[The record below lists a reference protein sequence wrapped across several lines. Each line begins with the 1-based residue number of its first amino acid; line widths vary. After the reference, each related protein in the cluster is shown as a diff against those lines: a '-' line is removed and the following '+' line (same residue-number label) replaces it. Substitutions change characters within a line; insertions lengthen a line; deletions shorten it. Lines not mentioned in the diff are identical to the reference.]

1 MNTKNKLYLVII
13 SLFFISILAIVVFMI
28 FSHSQEEMYRDYS
41 RNQIIEATN
50 AINDIQEVHIFW
62 VAYDY
67 GLWDGMVDLA
77 RRPNPSW
84 ARENLGE
91 VLYWF
96 DLDALWV
103 MGLDGT
109 ITYSDITGCS
119 CHLPDTT
126 FSETLLSKL
135 YHDRY
140 VDFYTLAGDSLILI
154 QGVTIHAT
162 GDEERESDPAGYL
175 FMAKCWDHEI
185 MDLLDK
191 LTWSEV
197 GLRPFDY
204 GCPGQE
210 ESLKNPQFI
219 QYKHWNGEIIACLE
233 FSKRIDFA
241 DLLRTNAMRIII
253 IMVWFAVFGLLLLS
267 VLLYYWVGKP
277 LDLIADVISKNN
289 TEKIPLL
296 KKSGSDFK
304 RIGLLIEDFLQQ
316 KEELKIAKE
325 KAEETDRLK
334 SAFLANVSHEIRTP
348 MSGVTGFAELLQKD
362 NLTDEQRMHYTNVI
376 ISSGQ
381 HLLHLI
387 DDVLDLSVIESG
399 QIQLA
404 NRPFDLEQLMLETHV
419 FFLNNEHIQEKQL
432 NFSMQCEWNNH
443 HGNFTGDRKR
453 IKQVLDNLLTNALK
467 FTTQGGVVFGCRK
480 EQKDEILFFVK
491 DTGPGIPEKYHQ
503 FIFDRFTQIH
513 NVYYQDGKRQ
523 GTGLGLAICRGLVN
537 IMGGRIWLESVEG
550 SGSTFF
556 FALPVN
562 PESAED
568 MQGQ

>member
-1 MNTKNKLYLVII
+1 MSTKKKLYIVVI
-13 SLFFISILAIVVFMI
+13 SLFVISILAIVVFMN
-28 FSHSQEEMYRDYS
+28 FSRSQEEMFRDYS
-41 RNQIIEATN
+41 RNQIIEATS

-67 GLWDGMVDLA
+67 GLWDGMVELA
-77 RRPNPSW
+77 NHPNPSW
-84 ARENLGE
+84 AKENLGQ

-109 ITYSDITGCS
+109 ITHSEITGCARY
-119 CHLPDTT
+119 LPDTT

-135 YHDRY
+135 YHEKY

-154 QGVTIHAT
+154 QGATIHAT
-162 GDEERESDPAGYL
+162 GDEERETEPSGYL

-185 MDLLDK
+185 IDFLDK

-197 GLRPFDY
+197 SLRPFEY
-204 GCPGQE
+204 GYPGQA
-210 ESLKNPQFI
+210 ESLTKNQLIP
-219 QYKHWNGEIIACLE
+219 YKHWNGEIIACLE

-241 DLLRTNAMRIII
+241 DLLRTNTIRIII
-253 IMVWFAVFGLLLLS
+253 IMVWFAIFGLLLLS

-277 LDLIADVISKNN
+277 LDIIADVIGNHN
-289 TEKIPLL
+289 TRNIPAL
-296 KKSGSDFK
+296 KKSGNEFR
-304 RIGLLIEDFLQQ
+304 RIGFLIENFLQQ

-334 SAFLANVSHEIRTP
+334 TAFLANVSHEIRTP
-348 MSGVTGFAELLQKD
+348 MSGITGFAELLQKD
-362 NLTDEQRMHYTNVI
+362 DLTDEQRKHYTDVI

-399 QIQLA
+399 QVKLV
-404 NRPFDLEQLMLETHV
+404 NKTFDLEQLMLETHM
-419 FFLNNEHIQEKQL
+419 FFKRNDNIKEKQL
-432 NFSMQCEWNNH
+432 NFSVQCESNEQIAR
-443 HGNFTGDRKR
+443 FTGDRKR
-453 IKQVLDNLLTNALK
+453 IKQVVDNLLTNALK
-467 FTTQGGVVFGCRK
+467 FTEQGDVVFGCRK
-480 EQKDEILFFVK
+480 EKKDEILFFVK
-491 DTGPGIPEKYHQ
+491 DTGPGIPEKYYQ

-537 IMGGRIWLESVEG
+537 FMGGRIWVESVEG

-556 FALPVN
+556 FTLPLN
-562 PESAED
+562 PESSENLQD
-568 MQGQ
+568 Q